1 MAHWVEQRPEFIAQ
15 RYDRLAPF
23 YGALEWLYM
32 LPLLGV
38 RQKTVSALRLRP
50 GDPVLEVGCGSG
62 GNFQL
67 LNRAVGPTGT
77 VLGVDLSAG
86 MLARAKT
93 RCSKHGWSNV
103 EVTQADAVSYEPR
116 VPPRGVLFSF
126 SYSAIPERNRVL
138 ARAWSVLQ
146 AGGRLV
152 IADLSMAQ
160 GRGLRFLLPFAYWYS
175 RRGLLG
181 KPDTEP
187 WRELERLAGAVETQ
201 RISLFGLGHFFI
213 CAATKAAVS

>member
-93 RCSKHGWSNV
+93 PIAAETASLPTNSPALGLIDRS
-103 EVTQADAVSYEPR
+103 
-116 VPPRGVLFSF
+116 
-126 SYSAIPERNRVL
+126 PE
-138 ARAWSVLQ
+138 
-146 AGGRLV
+146 G
-152 IADLSMAQ
+152 
-160 GRGLRFLLPFAYWYS
+160 
-175 RRGLLG
+175 
-181 KPDTEP
+181 
-187 WRELERLAGAVETQ
+187 
-201 RISLFGLGHFFI
+201 
-213 CAATKAAVS
+213 